1 MYQMGILAP
10 YVVRGSRRL
19 LHTQTALKTSL
30 RNSKQYSSHCRPK
43 YIQQC
48 PPYLKLRPWNP
59 IVRLCAFKSSGT
71 HGGKRT
77 FLSESLPPVLIPPV
91 IFTGLLV
98 ALWTYK
104 CLMTVVFQ
112 EKIIYMPY
120 MPPFARSEKI
130 ADYAASCRPVE
141 WREERIRSIDGT
153 KISLCVG
160 LIPNNARPGLPD
172 GKQEVIICYF
182 QGNGSS
188 SPPRL
193 PLLSQVLKLLDA
205 SSSGKCTIIALSY
218 RGYWTSSGKVS
229 QKGIELDAQAMLKWV
244 AQNFSSSAQLIL
256 WGQSIGAG
264 VASTAAAHHVQQ
276 GCTPQIAGLIM
287 ETPFTRIKSM
297 LIALYPQKWLP
308 YRYLYPLLRNHWDSG
323 AALRQIA
330 GSGKD
335 RFEVLLM
342 SATRDEVV
350 PPEEIEELERIC
362 KALGIRY
369 KRKNILGALHTE
381 ATSRREGQQGVAEFV
396 RKVANR

>member
-1 MYQMGILAP
+1 M
-10 YVVRGSRRL
+10 
-19 LHTQTALKTSL
+19 TQ
-30 RNSKQYSSHCRPK
+30 
-43 YIQQC
+43 
-48 PPYLKLRPWNP
+48 
-59 IVRLCAFKSSGT
+59 SSGT
-71 HGGKRT
+71 RLSKRT
-77 FLSESLPPVLIPPV
+77 FLSESLPAVLIPPV
-91 IFTGLLV
+91 IFTGLFV

-160 LIPNNARPGLPD
+160 SIPDARLGPPD
-172 GKQEVIICYF
+172 VGNEIVICYL

-193 PLLSQVLKLLDA
+193 PLLSQVLKLLNA
-205 SSSGKCTIIALSY
+205 SGGRHCTIVALSY
-218 RGYWTSSGKVS
+218 RGYWTSSGKAS

-244 AQNFSSSAQLIL
+244 AKNFSSNAQLFV

-264 VASTAAAHHVQQ
+264 IASTAAAHHVTQR
-276 GCTPQIAGLIM
+276 CTPRIAGLIL
-287 ETPFTRIKSM
+287 ETPFTSIKSM
-297 LIALYPQKWLP
+297 LLALYPQKWLP
-308 YRYLYPLLRNHWDSG
+308 YRYLYPFLRNHWDSG
-323 AALRQIA
+323 ASLRRIA
-330 GSGKD
+330 ESGAD
-335 RFEVLLM
+335 PVEILLM
-342 SATRDEVV
+342 PATRDEVV

-362 KALGIRY
+362 KALELRY
-369 KRKNILGALHTE
+369 ERKNILGALHTE

-396 RKVANR
+396 RKVTNR

>member
-1 MYQMGILAP
+1 
-10 YVVRGSRRL
+10 
-19 LHTQTALKTSL
+19 
-30 RNSKQYSSHCRPK
+30 
-43 YIQQC
+43 
-48 PPYLKLRPWNP
+48 
-59 IVRLCAFKSSGT
+59 
-71 HGGKRT
+71 
-77 FLSESLPPVLIPPV
+77 
-91 IFTGLLV
+91 
-98 ALWTYK
+98 
-104 CLMTVVFQ
+104 MTVVFQ

-160 LIPNNARPGLPD
+160 SVPNARQGLP
-172 GKQEVIICYF
+172 EVEREVVICYF

-193 PLLSQVLKLLDA
+193 PLLSQVLKLLH
-205 SSSGKCTIIALSY
+205 SSGGRAC
-218 RGYWTSSGKVS
+218 

-244 AQNFSSSAQLIL
+244 AKNFSSSAQLIL

-264 VASTAAAHHVQQ
+264 IASTATAHHVTKE
-276 GCTPQIAGLIM
+276 CTPRIAGLIM
-287 ETPFTRIKSM
+287 ETPFTSVKSM
-297 LIALYPQKWLP
+297 LLALYPQKWLP
-308 YRYLYPLLRNHWDSG
+308 YRYLHPFLRNHWDSG

-330 GSGKD
+330 GSGTD
-335 RFEVLLM
+335 RFELLLM

-362 KALGIRY
+362 KTLGLKY
-369 KRKNILGALHTE
+369 ERKNILGALHTE
-381 ATSRREGQQGVAEFV
+381 ATSRREGQQAVAEFV